1 MAARRSQTLS
11 ADEKRVLLERI
22 ADLELRMRHLE
33 ARVRREAAEARARGT
48 TGGLRAAAR
57 VVRPERPR
65 PRCPG
70 CTLEL
75 PKGPRGVEC
84 VWCGFR
90 FDAHELFAG
99 RQPRAHKRR

>member
-1 MAARRSQTLS
+1 MASRRSQTLS
-11 ADEKRVLLERI
+11 LDEKRVLLDRI
-22 ADLELRMRHLE
+22 ADLELRMKHLE
-33 ARVRREAAEARARGT
+33 ARVRREAAELRSRGRLDE
-48 TGGLRAAAR
+48 LRPTAR

-90 FDAHELFAG
+90 FDAWELFKNRPA
-99 RQPRAHKRR
+99 PKRRR